1 MSSHGSKP
9 LDVDRLVD
17 GEADID
23 FTVSL
28 TELPRLRSR
37 LASVEGAV
45 SGHVH
50 FSRELGTAVAE
61 VRISG
66 TASLQCQ
73 RCMERMTTPIETSVR
88 VALLPSETD
97 VARVPE
103 DLEPMLA
110 PGGRI
115 SIDELVEEE
124 LMLFLPIVPL
134 HENSPACGASVPAPE
149 AQDEVQEP
157 TTTQKP
163 FANLSEL
170 LKRKD

>member
-1 MSSHGSKP
+1 
-9 LDVDRLVD
+9 
-17 GEADID
+17 
-23 FTVSL
+23 
-28 TELPRLRSR
+28 
-37 LASVEGAV
+37 
-45 SGHVH
+45 
-50 FSRELGTAVAE
+50 
-61 VRISG
+61 
-66 TASLQCQ
+66 
-73 RCMERMTTPIETSVR
+73 MERMTTPIETSVR
-88 VALLPSETD
+88 VALLPSEAD

-134 HENSPACGASVPAPE
+134 HENSPACGAPVPPPE
-149 AQDEVQEP
+149 ARDEVEEP
-157 TTTQKP
+157 MTTQKP